1 MPTIIDLRFLEW
13 YSGCLKEAYKQ
24 SLNNPDYGFIDLTEE
39 LLLNEAM
46 KMMHGQKWNGEK
58 WIKAHEGYDSKPGS
72 NLYMGRQY

>member
-24 SLNNPDYGFIDLTEE
+24 SLNNPDYGFIDSTKE

-46 KMMHGQKWNGEK
+46 KMMHG
-58 WIKAHEGYDSKPGS
+58 
-72 NLYMGRQY
+72 